1 MRNRDQIREEVERTL
16 QAFDHDLPLKPNP
29 FLFTRIQAER
39 VARTRDLAKPAFWQ
53 GRLRHVVIVG
63 ILLLNLITVIHYA
76 DWNAKLTTSR
86 ALVSELET
94 EFAIGS
100 AAGEF

>member
-1 MRNRDQIREEVERTL
+1 MRDSDQIREEVERTL

-39 VARTRDLAKPAFWQ
+39 AAHAPELAKAAFWHP
-53 GRLRHVVIVG
+53 RLRHVVIAG
-63 ILLLNLITVIHYA
+63 IVIINLVTMIHYA
-76 DWNAKLTTSR
+76 DWNKELRNNR

-94 EFAIGS
+94 EFSVDTAVEG
-100 AAGEF
+100 F